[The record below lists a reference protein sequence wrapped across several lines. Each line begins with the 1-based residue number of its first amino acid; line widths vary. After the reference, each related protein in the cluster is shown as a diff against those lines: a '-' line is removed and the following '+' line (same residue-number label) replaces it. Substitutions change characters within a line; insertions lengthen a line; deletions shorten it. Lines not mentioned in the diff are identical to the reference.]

1 MKTEEVVFG
10 GGCFWCTEAIF
21 LKLRGVIS
29 VTPGYAGG
37 NIDNPN
43 YYEVSEGKTGHAEVV
58 QIIFDPQTI
67 SFKSL
72 LSVFFAVHDPTS
84 LNRQGNDLGTQY
96 RSVILYMSEKQ
107 KQESMDAIRKIN
119 DSKEFDTP
127 VVTEVVKLNKFFT
140 AEEFHQNYFQK
151 NSDQPYC
158 HYIIEPKLEKLK
170 EKYINLIK

>member
-21 LKLRGVIS
+21 LKLRGVTS

-72 LSVFFAVHDPTS
+72 LSVFFAVHNPTS
-84 LNRQGNDLGTQY
+84 LNRQGNDLGSQY
-96 RSVILYMSEKQ
+96 RSIILFTSEKQ
-107 KQESMDAIRKIN
+107 KQESMDAIKKIN

-140 AEEFHQNYFQK
+140 AEEFHQNYFKK

-170 EKYINLIK
+170 EKFINLIK